1 MLRALKFGVAVGLVV
16 AVFETIKLRMDGTY
30 TSTWSAA
37 TSGLQNPTT
46 LAAAA
51 AAALATLVF

>member
-1 MLRALKFGVAVGLVV
+1 MIQALKFGVAVGLVV
-16 AVFETIKLRMDGTY
+16 AVFETIKLRTNGTY

-51 AAALATLVF
+51 TAAVAALVF

>member
-1 MLRALKFGVAVGLVV
+1 MRRTITLVTAVGLVV
-16 AVFETIKLRMDGTY
+16 AVFETIKLRTNGTY

-51 AAALATLVF
+51 TAAVAALVF